1 MEWYTMTPRER
12 NLTEIEA
19 IAKEHRFT
27 LQELVWQ
34 TECDHSD
41 DEADY
46 RYEEMRSRE
55 LLEGL

>member
-1 MEWYTMTPRER
+1 MTPRER